1 MFRDV
6 EEIIRRQIKVPFIK
20 INEIPFLIL
29 RISFPVQFIYFVP
42 FLTDVSTFLYLRV
55 HVFIMLSY
63 IFVYM

>member
-29 RISFPVQFIYFVP
+29 RISFPV
-42 FLTDVSTFLYLRV
+42 
-55 HVFIMLSY
+55 
-63 IFVYM
+63 